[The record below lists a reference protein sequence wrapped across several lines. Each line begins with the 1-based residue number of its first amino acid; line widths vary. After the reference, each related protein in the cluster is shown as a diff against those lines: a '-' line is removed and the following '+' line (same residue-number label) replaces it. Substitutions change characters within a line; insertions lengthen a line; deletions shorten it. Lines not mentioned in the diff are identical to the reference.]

1 MLELADSVWGVI
13 SGALAFFAGLL
24 LIVRQRA
31 WFGVPL
37 NQALAFYCSH
47 SAFCLFY
54 FYYSLTGAAD
64 ATGYFLRSLE
74 YNGGPDVGTKGI
86 YFLTSIFSSSLGM
99 SYGGVFLVYNLFGF
113 IGMLALAGA
122 LREILADSPR
132 VARQVAILAMLTPGL
147 SFWSAAIGKDA
158 LSFMA
163 AGLAVWSA
171 MHLDTRYPAIVIS
184 SLALLLV
191 RPHIS
196 GILLGS
202 LAIAAAFGAR
212 MSTTKKLI
220 FVVVTIPAA
229 IIGGAFGAQYAGLGD
244 AAGVEDVEAYF
255 QTRQSHNLG
264 GGSAVDIASMSIP
277 GRMMSYLFRP
287 LFFDASGLL
296 GLVVSVENLFLVV
309 LFGYAAGVS
318 FLGRRSSLD
327 SFALLFFLVYC
338 AASWFVL
345 ANTTANLGIAIRQ
358 KWMFLPMLFAIA
370 FSLMPQQR
378 PCLSSF
384 LPSRRA
390 GSASRWSRTIT
401 KKDANWPNPEAAQLE
416 D

>member
-1 MLELADSVWGVI
+1 MLEFADSVWAVI
-13 SGALAFFAGLL
+13 SAALAFGAGLL

-37 NQALAFYCSH
+37 VPALTFYCSH
-47 SAFCLFY
+47 SAFCLCY
-54 FYYSLTGAAD
+54 FYYSLTGVAD
-64 ATGYFLRSLE
+64 ATEYFLRSLE
-74 YNGGPDVGTKGI
+74 YNDGPDVGTKGI
-86 YFLTSIFSSSLGM
+86 YFLTSLFSSGLGM

-132 VARQVAILAMLTPGL
+132 AVRQIAILAMLAPGL

-171 MHLDTRYPAIVIS
+171 LRLDKRYPAMVIS

-191 RPHIS
+191 RPHIA

-202 LAIAAAFGAR
+202 LAVAAVFSAR
-212 MSTTKKLI
+212 MNAINKLI
-220 FVVVTIPAA
+220 LVVVTIPAA

-244 AAGVEDVEAYF
+244 ATGVEDVEAYF

-264 GGSAVDIASMSIP
+264 GGSSVDIASMSIL

-287 LFFDASGLL
+287 LFFDASSLL
-296 GLVVSVENLFLVV
+296 GLVVSVENLCLVV
-309 LFGYAAGVS
+309 LFGYAAGVRC
-318 FLGRRSSLD
+318 LGRRSRLD
-327 SFALLFFLVYC
+327 SLALVFFLVYT
-338 AASWFVL
+338 ASSWFVL

-358 KWMFLPMLFAIA
+358 KWMFMPMLFAIA
-370 FSLMPQQR
+370 FSLMPRQKLR
-378 PCLSSF
+378 LSS
-384 LPSRRA
+384 LAPRGVA
-390 GSASRWSRTIT
+390 DSANHWARTAT
-401 KKDANWPNPEAAQLE
+401 KKVSAWPNPEAAQLE